1 MDWSAV
7 TRRVAVEAVEAHP
20 EDVVAEIGAGGV
32 LEGLAGRVRRGIAV
46 DLARAERVGDWWEPG
61 ISVVVMHDA
70 LRLLP
75 PDRQARLIQE
85 IGRRMEARGLLV
97 IGDVVWSMPPAQLD
111 DPEQYGR
118 PLAHAPAAHALE
130 HMARAAGFLPDLH
143 RFGPGRAVL
152 IALRAG

>member
-20 EDVVAEIGAGGV
+20 EDVVAEIGGGGV
-32 LEGLAGRVRRGIAV
+32 LAGLAGRVRRGISV
-46 DLARAERVGDWWEPG
+46 DLARAEAVGGWWEAG

-70 LRLLP
+70 LRMLP
-75 PDRQARLIQE
+75 PDRQARLIAE
-85 IGRRMEARGLLV
+85 IGRRMAARGLLV
-97 IGDVVWSMPPAQLD
+97 IGDVVWSMPPEQLD
-111 DPEQYGR
+111 EPEQYGA
-118 PLAHAPAAHALE
+118 PLAYAPTASALE
-130 HMARAAGFLPDLH
+130 QMARSAGFLPDLH